1 VNENQGQLGP
11 VRQVRVRRA
20 PKYQAFIGVGAALGL
35 LIALVSGF
43 TGPVNVDFSRAKLV
57 GYLAIGFGLV
67 GAALGGLVAILIERR
82 AGRR

>member
-1 VNENQGQLGP
+1 VDDNQLGP
-11 VRQVRVRRA
+11 VRRVRVRRA

-43 TGPVNVDFSRAKLV
+43 TGEVNADFSRAQLV
-57 GYLAIGFGLV
+57 GYLAIGFCLF